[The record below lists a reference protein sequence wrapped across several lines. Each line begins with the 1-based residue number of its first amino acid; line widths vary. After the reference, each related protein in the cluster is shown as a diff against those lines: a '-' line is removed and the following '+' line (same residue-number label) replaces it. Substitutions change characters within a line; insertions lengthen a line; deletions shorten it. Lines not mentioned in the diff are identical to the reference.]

1 MLNEFFINLV
11 NCVYRSLLL
20 LFLNNSVKYL
30 IIIMWLIP
38 YKYAKTWVVV
48 TIITIITKYINYVYI
63 TLYNE

>member
-48 TIITIITKYINYVYI
+48 TIITKYINYVYI